1 MAVWCCGYCGTRSV
15 GSIRGRSNYNATMIE
30 VARKGFFDISDYSKA
45 VTITVEKCLSGV
57 NVTTNLQSPRLLKGG
72 QKVVSVN

>member
-1 MAVWCCGYCGTRSV
+1 MHSLSKGVSEHC
-15 GSIRGRSNYNATMIE
+15 RSNYKATVLR
-30 VARKGFFDISDYSKA
+30 VACKEFFDISDYSKT

-72 QKVVSVN
+72 QKVVSIN